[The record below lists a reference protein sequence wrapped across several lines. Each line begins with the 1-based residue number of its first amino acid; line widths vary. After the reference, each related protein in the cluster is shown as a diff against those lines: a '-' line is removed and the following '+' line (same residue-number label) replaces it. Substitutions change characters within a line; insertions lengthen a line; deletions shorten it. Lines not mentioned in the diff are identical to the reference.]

1 MKKIFVISCL
11 LILSGCGYKIVNLSE
26 LNNYG
31 VNNFDFVGDKRIN
44 FIVKNRI
51 LNNTNDNS
59 TNRIDLSLKTT
70 KKRTIKEKNIKNEIT
85 KYSIDIK
92 IDVKAKRFDKE
103 NSYNFSVRDTGDYNV
118 SSQNSLNR
126 TKETD
131 LIKMISNK
139 LANKI
144 LEEIS
149 YNLDDL

>member
-85 KYSIDIK
+85 KYQIK
-92 IDVKAKRFDKE
+92 I
-103 NSYNFSVRDTGDYNV
+103 T
-118 SSQNSLNR
+118 
-126 TKETD
+126 
-131 LIKMISNK
+131 
-139 LANKI
+139 AN
-144 LEEIS
+144 IS
-149 YNLDDL
+149 YVITPGEKRGNFYIFRQII